1 MQAEVTQ
8 PGYVVWE
15 LANRQNEDR
24 TRNKENE
31 GRMMIIFVELWYSG
45 SVFRFNVLRGELK
58 FAIQVRCAARRI
70 KKIV

>member
-45 SVFRFNVLRGELK
+45 SVSRFNVLRGELK
-58 FAIQVRCAARRI
+58 FGIQVSVCCEEN
-70 KKIV
+70 